1 VRVRGYDKVR
11 KLRGRPCRSL
21 LTLLCKRKE
30 SVGVGMSSGKGS
42 AGRRF
47 PKKGPSRAMDGYRIA
62 YKPVVDSAPD
72 VEAEVLAAV
81 YRYLLDRR
89 ERRDDDLAADGAE
102 ERGEHA
108 K

>member
-1 VRVRGYDKVR
+1 
-11 KLRGRPCRSL
+11 
-21 LTLLCKRKE
+21 
-30 SVGVGMSSGKGS
+30 MSSGKGS
-42 AGRRF
+42 NGRRF
-47 PKKGPSRAMDGYRIA
+47 RKKGPNRAMDGYRIA
-62 YKPVVDSAPD
+62 FKPLADSTPD

-89 ERRDDDLAADGAE
+89 ERRDDDLAADGPE

>member
-1 VRVRGYDKVR
+1 
-11 KLRGRPCRSL
+11 
-21 LTLLCKRKE
+21 
-30 SVGVGMSSGKGS
+30 
-42 AGRRF
+42 
-47 PKKGPSRAMDGYRIA
+47 MDGYRIA
-62 YKPVVDSAPD
+62 YKPLADSTPD

-89 ERRDDDLAADGAE
+89 ERRDDDVAADGAE

>member
-1 VRVRGYDKVR
+1 
-11 KLRGRPCRSL
+11 
-21 LTLLCKRKE
+21 
-30 SVGVGMSSGKGS
+30 
-42 AGRRF
+42 
-47 PKKGPSRAMDGYRIA
+47 MDGYRIA
-62 YKPVVDSAPD
+62 FKPLADSTPD

-89 ERRDDDLAADGAE
+89 ERRDDDFAADGTE

>member
-1 VRVRGYDKVR
+1 
-11 KLRGRPCRSL
+11 
-21 LTLLCKRKE
+21 
-30 SVGVGMSSGKGS
+30 MSSGKG
-42 AGRRF
+42 ANGRRF
-47 PKKGPSRAMDGYRIA
+47 PKKNPSRAMDGYRIA
-62 YKPVVDSAPD
+62 YKPLADSTPD

-81 YRYLLDRR
+81 YSFLLDRR

>member
-1 VRVRGYDKVR
+1 
-11 KLRGRPCRSL
+11 
-21 LTLLCKRKE
+21 
-30 SVGVGMSSGKGS
+30 MSSGKGS
-42 AGRRF
+42 NGRRF
-47 PKKGPSRAMDGYRIA
+47 RKKNPSGAMDGYRIA
-62 YKPVVDSAPD
+62 YKPLADSTPD

-89 ERRDDDLAADGAE
+89 ERRDDDLTADGAK